1 MLSKDAQELAWQKGQ
16 SYQILTNTTA
26 ATSPNSLKLDDL
38 KLINYDMDTYGAT
51 EMRKKLITK
60 WVNDVKMGK

>member
-1 MLSKDAQELAWQKGQ
+1 MDWVLSKEAQELAWQKGK

-38 KLINYDMDTYGAT
+38 KLINYDMDKYGST
-51 EMRKKLITK
+51 EVARR
-60 WVNDVKMGK
+60 